1 MKNLVQY
8 IKESAADGKNGHYED
23 FVDED
28 TGELVTMWIN
38 DPTPEELEAR
48 EKEREE
54 SARQYYEKR
63 EKERELYKELKIDSL
78 EDEVWA
84 LQDELKDLHREYRQ
98 LEIDQE
104 EEVGELYAAGKEAE
118 AEKLAQKYGAKF
130 NKNSKQ
136 QESIKKKLERAKK
149 KLDVARH
156 KMYKLRDELWGDE

>member
-8 IKESAADGKNGHYED
+8 IKESSSDGKNGHYED

-54 SARQYYEKR
+54 SARKYYEKC
-63 EKERELYKELKIDSL
+63 EKEREVYKELKIDSL

-104 EEVGELYAAGKEAE
+104 EEVGGLYTAGKEAE

-156 KMYKLRDELWGDE
+156 KMDKLRD

>member
-54 SARQYYEKR
+54 SARQYCENVKR
-63 EKERELYKELKIDSL
+63 KERFI
-78 EDEVWA
+78 
-84 LQDELKDLHREYRQ
+84 
-98 LEIDQE
+98 
-104 EEVGELYAAGKEAE
+104 
-118 AEKLAQKYGAKF
+118 
-130 NKNSKQ
+130 KN
-136 QESIKKKLERAKK
+136 
-149 KLDVARH
+149 
-156 KMYKLRDELWGDE
+156 